1 MTDPAFIT
9 NLKDKT
15 EHFLQKL
22 IEHRETGKNTYESPL
37 DPVSLHILCRHVNQ
51 HSSL

>member
-15 EHFLQKL
+15 ENFLQKL
-22 IEHRETGKNTYESPL
+22 IEHRETGKKLMNHP
-37 DPVSLHILCRHVNQ
+37 
-51 HSSL
+51 